1 MPNPI
6 PEGYHTVTP
15 FLRVTDATGMIEF
28 MTKAFGAEV
37 KFRMDEPSGRVAH
50 AELKIGDSIIMLG
63 QAPTPDQAMRA
74 MIHLYLTDTDA
85 MYKSAMAAG
94 ATSIREPANQ
104 FYGDRSAG
112 IKDPA
117 GNEWWMA
124 THIED
129 VTQQEMER
137 RMAAMAGGG

>member
-1 MPNPI
+1 MTKPI
-6 PEGYHTVTP
+6 PEGFHAVTP
-15 FLRVTDATGMIEF
+15 FLRVTDATSMIEF
-28 MTKAFGAEV
+28 MQHAFGAV
-37 KFRMDEPSGRVAH
+37 VTFRMDDPTGRVAH
-50 AELKIGDSIIMLG
+50 AELQIGDSMIMLG
-63 QAPTPDQAMRA
+63 QAPSPDQAMRA

-112 IKDPA
+112 VKDPA

-129 VTQQEMER
+129 VTQQEMQR
-137 RMAAMAGGG
+137 RMAAMAH